1 MTFDPANTNEKS
13 ARLDLEMSQFG
24 LLWQLATIAG
34 GSALGQFVVLATT
47 PLLARIYSPAEFG
60 AYAAFLA
67 ICNVFVTAA
76 CLRYDAALNASDDRH
91 DGRIFAVACFAAVG
105 TAVLVF
111 LIASSSWGREML
123 ELVIGRQVDAI
134 WIAAAAVSCGVYQAT
149 STMAIRNGQ
158 FGRSGLLRAG
168 QPMVFS
174 IAAIVLPIGLISSC
188 LLGFLTA
195 LPLAARYVA
204 DLRMPSGGAIAR
216 AAWRF
221 REFPMMSLPTSILDA
236 LSLALPIWF
245 ITAQYSSMDAGNYAQ
260 VQRLVAAPLTLFAI
274 SIGQV
279 FLKRAGDLVRAGQSA
294 RAFQRRVVI
303 YLVGSACALAVAI
316 ELFFSP
322 LLSLLLGDGWRTD
335 SAFLILVF
343 APVAV
348 RSCVSPV
355 TGIFLVRNRLRICA
369 LWQALYFLVTAGTFY
384 YLAGRLSLEHL
395 LLAYAVSE
403 TFCYGLYLYLADRA
417 AK

>member
-1 MTFDPANTNEKS
+1 MTFDLANANEES
-13 ARLDLEMSQFG
+13 TRVGMSQFG
-24 LLWQLATIAG
+24 LLRQMATIAA
-34 GSALGQFVVLATT
+34 GSALGQCVVLATT

-60 AYAAFLA
+60 EYAAFLA
-67 ICNVFVTAA
+67 MCNVFVTAA

-91 DGRIFAVACFAAVG
+91 TGWVFGVACFAAVG
-105 TAVLVF
+105 TAMLVF
-111 LIASSSWGREML
+111 LIAWSSWGRDSIDR
-123 ELVIGRQVDAI
+123 VIGRQVDAT

-158 FGRSGLLRAG
+158 FGRSSLLRAG

-204 DLRMPSGGAIAR
+204 DLRSASGGAIAR

-260 VQRLVAAPLTLFAI
+260 VQRLVAAPLVLFAI
-274 SIGQV
+274 AMGQV

-294 RAFQRRVVI
+294 RAFQRRVVM
-303 YLVGSACALAVAI
+303 YLVGGACALAVAI

-322 LLSLLLGDGWRTD
+322 LLSLLLGHNWRTD
-335 SAFLILVF
+335 TAFLMLVF

-348 RSCVSPV
+348 RSSVSPV

-369 LWQALYFLVTAGTFY
+369 TWQIFYFVVTASIFY
-384 YLAGRLSLEHL
+384 YLAGQVSLEYL
-395 LLAYAVSE
+395 LAAYAVSE
-403 TFCYGLYLYLADRA
+403 TVCYGLYLYLADRVA
-417 AK
+417 E